1 MQLTIKVKG
10 EIVRQGLQDLSAE
23 IPKIGRRGIRDM
35 MNRVVRKM
43 QAYPPENRNTVIR
56 TAQHSILGT
65 IYLTNKRNR
74 TGTYFRSWKIEE
86 VTNGYKVENT
96 AARNGHA
103 YAVYVGGDAYGN
115 RQRWYHAKTGW
126 LLTRDVVE
134 DEVSKLP
141 KEIEDEITMVA
152 RRAGI

>member
-43 QAYPPENRNTVIR
+43 QAYPPENKNTVVKYGWN
-56 TAQHSILGT
+56 SILGRT
-65 IYLTNKRNR
+65 YMTNKRSR

-115 RQRWYHAKTGW
+115 RQRLYHAETGW

-152 RRAGI
+152 RRVL